1 MDPNQII
8 SSGIDVYNSL
18 PLSTQEAMLNPAA
31 KTLGEALNGAAT
43 VICSPLIILGAVSKP
58 LLKKFSTEI
67 ENKINKIPSEN
78 RDISK
83 FGLVIKAMEESRYQ
97 LSKDDIRKMY
107 VNLIA
112 STVDNRKNTVVN
124 PRLATVVAQF
134 GQKEA
139 EFLKIIYQQQLHQMP
154 FGYLVIKNDKNA
166 TTRKITNCL
175 CSTDDKAY
183 LFGKDETIDIFN
195 SLGIIESR
203 QDGWLSSPTYESRYQ
218 TLENILKQQKVNIS
232 LGENESFEL
241 NKCYL
246 KLNSFGSSLCH
257 CIFE

>member
-1 MDPNQII
+1 MDPNQIEAWK
-8 SSGIDVYNSL
+8 NFL
-18 PLSTQEAMLNPAA
+18 PQSTIEYLVNPSAR
-31 KTLGEALNGAAT
+31 TIGQALDGVAT
-43 VICSPLIILGAVSKP
+43 ALCWP
-58 LLKKFSTEI
+58 LLKLRIIQKAKLEQFTKEI
-67 ENKINKIPSEN
+67 REKNKQIPVEN
-78 RDISK
+78 RDSSK
-83 FGLVIKAMEESRYQ
+83 VGLAVKAIEEARYQ
-97 LSKDDIRKMY
+97 LNEDDIRKLY

-112 STVDNRKNTVVN
+112 STVDNRKNNVVS

-139 EFLKIIYQQQLHQMP
+139 EFLKIIYQQRLHQMP

-175 CSTDDKAY
+175 YSTDDGSY

-203 QDGWLSSPTYESRYQ
+203 QDGWLSSPIYESRYQ
-218 TLENILKQQKVNIS
+218 TLENILKQRVNTS

>member
-43 VICSPLIILGAVSKP
+43 VICSPLIILGAVSKS

-67 ENKINKIPSEN
+67 DNKINKIPSEN

-83 FGLVIKAMEESRYQ
+83 LGLVIKAMEESRYQ
-97 LSKDDIRKMY
+97 LNKDDIRKMY

-175 CSTDDKAY
+175 YSTDDESY

-203 QDGWLSSPTYESRYQ
+203 QDSWLFSPTYESRYQ
-218 TLENILKQQKVNIS
+218 ALENILKQTVNIS
-232 LGENESFEL
+232 LGENENFKL

-246 KLNSFGSSLCH
+246 KLNSFGSSLCK

>member
-139 EFLKIIYQQQLHQMP
+139 EFLKIIYQQRLHQMP

-175 CSTDDKAY
+175 YSTDDGSY

-195 SLGIIESR
+195 SLGIIESQ
-203 QDGWLSSPTYESRYQ
+203 QDSWLSSPIYESRYQ
-218 TLENILKQQKVNIS
+218 TLENILKQKVNTS
-232 LGENESFEL
+232 LSENESFEL

-246 KLNSFGSSLCH
+246 KLNSFDSSLCH

>member
-67 ENKINKIPSEN
+67 DNKINKIPSEN

-83 FGLVIKAMEESRYQ
+83 LGLVIKAMEESRYQ
-97 LSKDDIRKMY
+97 LNEDDIRKMY

-112 STVDNRKNTVVN
+112 STVDNRKNTVIN

-139 EFLKIIYQQQLHQMP
+139 EFLKIIYQQQEHQMP

-175 CSTDDKAY
+175 YSTDDESY

-195 SLGIIESR
+195 SLGIIESH
-203 QDGWLSSPTYESRYQ
+203 QDFWLSSSIYESRYQ
-218 TLENILKQQKVNIS
+218 TLENLLKQKVNIN
-232 LGENESFEL
+232 LGENESFKL

>member
-1 MDPNQII
+1 
-8 SSGIDVYNSL
+8 
-18 PLSTQEAMLNPAA
+18 
-31 KTLGEALNGAAT
+31 
-43 VICSPLIILGAVSKP
+43 
-58 LLKKFSTEI
+58 
-67 ENKINKIPSEN
+67 
-78 RDISK
+78 
-83 FGLVIKAMEESRYQ
+83 
-97 LSKDDIRKMY
+97 MY

-175 CSTDDKAY
+175 YSTDDESY

-203 QDGWLSSPTYESRYQ
+203 QDSWLFSPIYESRYQ
-218 TLENILKQQKVNIS
+218 ALENILKQKVHIS
-232 LGENESFEL
+232 LGENENFKL

-246 KLNSFGSSLCH
+246 RLNSFGSSLCH

>member
-43 VICSPLIILGAVSKP
+43 VICSPLIMLGVVSKS

-67 ENKINKIPSEN
+67 DNKINKIPSEN

-83 FGLVIKAMEESRYQ
+83 LGLVIKAMEESRYQ
-97 LSKDDIRKMY
+97 LNKDDIRKMY

>member
-67 ENKINKIPSEN
+67 DNKINKIPSEN

-83 FGLVIKAMEESRYQ
+83 LGLVIKAMEESRYQ
-97 LSKDDIRKMY
+97 LNKDDIRKMY
-107 VNLIA
+107 VNLIS
-112 STVDNRKNTVVN
+112 STVDNRKNAVVN

-139 EFLKIIYQQQLHQMP
+139 EFLKIIYQQHLHQMP

-175 CSTDDKAY
+175 YSTDDESY

-195 SLGIIESR
+195 SLGIIESQ
-203 QDGWLSSPTYESRYQ
+203 QDSWLFSPIYESRYQ
-218 TLENILKQQKVNIS
+218 ALENILKQKVHIS
-232 LGENESFEL
+232 LGENENLKL

-246 KLNSFGSSLCH
+246 RLNSFGSSLCH

>member
-8 SSGIDVYNSL
+8 SPGIDVYNSL

-43 VICSPLIILGAVSKP
+43 VICSPLIILGAVSKS

-97 LSKDDIRKMY
+97 LNKDDIRKMY
-107 VNLIA
+107 VNLIS
-112 STVDNRKNTVVN
+112 STVDNRKNNVVN

-134 GQKEA
+134 GSDEA
-139 EFLKIIYQQQLHQMP
+139 HLIKQLAHSESELLLTSQLWAVEGNSDYWITPRFLSIDDQITSEFASSIDTLK
-154 FGYLVIKNDKNA
+154 
-166 TTRKITNCL
+166 
-175 CSTDDKAY
+175 
-183 LFGKDETIDIFN
+183 
-195 SLGIIESR
+195 SLGVINDFLDRALTEAKYQDKYNNMEKNIER
-203 QDGWLSSPTYESRYQ
+203 
-218 TLENILKQQKVNIS
+218 LKQI
-232 LGENESFEL
+232 LGHHEKTTKFKNGYIQLS
-241 NKCYL
+241 N
-246 KLNSFGSSLCH
+246 FGSDLAR
-257 CIFE
+257 CIFQ

>member
-67 ENKINKIPSEN
+67 DNKINKIPSEN

-83 FGLVIKAMEESRYQ
+83 LGLVIKAMEESRYQ
-97 LSKDDIRKMY
+97 LNKDDIRKMY
-107 VNLIA
+107 VNLIS
-112 STVDNRKNTVVN
+112 STVDNRKNAVVN

-139 EFLKIIYQQQLHQMP
+139 EFLKIIYQQHLHQMP

-175 CSTDDKAY
+175 YSTDDESY

-195 SLGIIESR
+195 SLGIIESQ
-203 QDGWLSSPTYESRYQ
+203 QDSWLFSPIYESRYQ
-218 TLENILKQQKVNIS
+218 ALENILKQKVNIS
-232 LGENESFEL
+232 LGENENLKL

-246 KLNSFGSSLCH
+246 RLNSFGSSLCH

>member
-8 SSGIDVYNSL
+8 SSGIEVYNSL

-67 ENKINKIPSEN
+67 DNKINKIPSEN

-97 LSKDDIRKMY
+97 LNKDDIRKMY

-154 FGYLVIKNDKNA
+154 FGYLIIKNDKNV

-175 CSTDDKAY
+175 YSTDDGSY

-203 QDGWLSSPTYESRYQ
+203 QDSWLSSHIYESRYQ
-218 TLENILKQQKVNIS
+218 TLENLLKQKVNTS
-232 LGENESFEL
+232 LGENENFEL

-246 KLNSFGSSLCH
+246 ELNSFGSSLCH

>member
-67 ENKINKIPSEN
+67 DNKINKIPSEN

-83 FGLVIKAMEESRYQ
+83 LGLVIKAMEESRYQ
-97 LSKDDIRKMY
+97 LNKDDIRKMY
-107 VNLIA
+107 VNLIS
-112 STVDNRKNTVVN
+112 STVDNRKNNVVN

-134 GQKEA
+134 GSDEA
-139 EFLKIIYQQQLHQMP
+139 HLIKQLAHSESELLLTSQLWAVEGNSDYWITPRFLSIDDQIASEFASSIDTLK
-154 FGYLVIKNDKNA
+154 
-166 TTRKITNCL
+166 
-175 CSTDDKAY
+175 
-183 LFGKDETIDIFN
+183 
-195 SLGIIESR
+195 SLGVINDFLDRALSEAKYQEKYNNMEKTIE
-203 QDGWLSSPTYESRYQ
+203 G
-218 TLENILKQQKVNIS
+218 LKQI
-232 LGENESFEL
+232 LGYHEKTTKFKNG
-241 NKCYL
+241 YI
-246 KLNSFGSSLCH
+246 KLSNFGSDLAR
-257 CIFE
+257 CIFQ

>member
-1 MDPNQII
+1 
-8 SSGIDVYNSL
+8 
-18 PLSTQEAMLNPAA
+18 
-31 KTLGEALNGAAT
+31 
-43 VICSPLIILGAVSKP
+43 
-58 LLKKFSTEI
+58 
-67 ENKINKIPSEN
+67 
-78 RDISK
+78 
-83 FGLVIKAMEESRYQ
+83 
-97 LSKDDIRKMY
+97 
-107 VNLIA
+107 
-112 STVDNRKNTVVN
+112 
-124 PRLATVVAQF
+124 
-134 GQKEA
+134 
-139 EFLKIIYQQQLHQMP
+139 MP